1 MNAMSLKVCFIIQ
14 ILFFQN
20 LICFYEF
27 CSCEQKRYTFKSF
40 KDEVASLAAS
50 LLELSCKKTGRFA
63 VWLPDTSENV
73 CSIKIRSY
81 QKHAAKIYH
90 NKLHERQAS
99 VNLDSFIA
107 IFYTSKHA
115 AKIYHNKLHERQASV
130 NLDSFIAI
138 FYTSSTIGHLKATTL
153 TSLDMVNMSKC
164 VTDHFGKCFTRLS
177 ALIPMFHIFSEV
189 QHEEKC
195 TAMIG
200 VPIIFRDIL
209 DHPDRKKYDL
219 SSLVYYGLV
228 ASPMN
233 IDFLRR
239 LEKEIPIKCIGQLF
253 ELTENVAILTSSD
266 ESRIEDEGY
275 LYYNDRQKELITRS
289 GVNIYQIEIENANS
303 ERPSVAESQ
312 VFSFPDTCH
321 DDEVCA

>member
-40 KDEVASLAAS
+40 KDEVDSLAAS
-50 LLELSCKKTGRFA
+50 LLKLSCKKTGRFA

-107 IFYTSKHA
+107 IFYTS
-115 AKIYHNKLHERQASV
+115 
-130 NLDSFIAI
+130 
-138 FYTSSTIGHLKATTL
+138 STIGHLKTTTL
-153 TSLDMVNMSKC
+153 TSLGMVNMSKC
-164 VTDHFGKCFTRLS
+164 VTDHFGKCFTCLS

-200 VPIIFRDIL
+200 APIIFRHIL

-275 LYYNDRQKELITRS
+275 LYNNERQKELIIC
-289 GVNIYQIEIENANS
+289 GGMNIYQIEIESANS
-303 ERPSVAESQ
+303 ERLSVAES
-312 VFSFPDTCH
+312 
-321 DDEVCA
+321 

>member
-81 QKHAAKIYH
+81 Q
-90 NKLHERQAS
+90 
-99 VNLDSFIA
+99 
-107 IFYTSKHA
+107 KHA

>member
-1 MNAMSLKVCFIIQ
+1 MSLKVCFIIQ

-40 KDEVASLAAS
+40 KDEVDSLAAS
-50 LLELSCKKTGRFA
+50 LLKLSCKKTGRFA

-107 IFYTSKHA
+107 IFYTSSTIGHLKTTTLTSLEHA

-138 FYTSSTIGHLKATTL
+138 FYTSSTIGHLKTTTL
-153 TSLDMVNMSKC
+153 TSLGMVNMSKC
-164 VTDHFGKCFTRLS
+164 VTDHFGKCFTCLS

-200 VPIIFRDIL
+200 APIIFRHIL

-253 ELTENVAILTSSD
+253 ELTENVAILTSS
-266 ESRIEDEGY
+266 I
-275 LYYNDRQKELITRS
+275 
-289 GVNIYQIEIENANS
+289 
-303 ERPSVAESQ
+303 
-312 VFSFPDTCH
+312 
-321 DDEVCA
+321 